1 MMYVN
6 QNVGLISSVVLS
18 LVFIPLYTS
27 LLFPCSWS
35 SQRCGLINSLHKI
48 IFSFFVYFFQ
58 AGKGWLR
65 DMPEDLDMFIA
76 QRDFERAME
85 LIDRSE

>member
-27 LLFPCSWS
+27 LLSWS